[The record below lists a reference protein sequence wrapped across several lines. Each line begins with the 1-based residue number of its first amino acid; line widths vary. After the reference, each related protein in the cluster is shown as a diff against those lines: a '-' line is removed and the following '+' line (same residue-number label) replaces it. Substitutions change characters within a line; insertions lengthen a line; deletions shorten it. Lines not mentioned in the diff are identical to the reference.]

1 MDVFS
6 FIVSPALAAAIFVLQ
21 SEQELHCIIVV
32 VVVVEVEVEEVEV
45 EVDEV
50 DVVEVEEVVVE
61 EVVVEAA
68 VSQTHVPLPSQSK
81 FPFGLVHSLLEH
93 HSGLLHIGGGNIIEQ

>member
-1 MDVFS
+1 
-6 FIVSPALAAAIFVLQ
+6 
-21 SEQELHCIIVV
+21 VV

-68 VSQTHVPLPSQSK
+68 FSQTHFVPMHSK

-93 HSGLLHIGGGNIIEQ
+93 HSGLLHIGGGGNVPEQYPPPQLGSKPAQFESQVSAPDVQMQLSP